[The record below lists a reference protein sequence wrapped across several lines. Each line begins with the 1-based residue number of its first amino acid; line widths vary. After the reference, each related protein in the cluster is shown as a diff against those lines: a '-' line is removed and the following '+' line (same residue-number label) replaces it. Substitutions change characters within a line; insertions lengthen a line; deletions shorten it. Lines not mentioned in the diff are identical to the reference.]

1 MIIIPMAS
9 SLCFPSVFDVVEVF
23 PDRRHQRAAYLQRAT
38 KRQPGHGTPVA
49 RYWRAVGDA
58 GVRPRFIRNSSPH
71 LNHLPAGPTNEAGT
85 GRRAMHQR
93 RYWLD
98 YDPVALAVLV
108 IGIGI
113 IELLALS
120 I

>member
-1 MIIIPMAS
+1 
-9 SLCFPSVFDVVEVF
+9 LL
-23 PDRRHQRAAYLQRAT
+23 RRQAGQLAANQFR
-38 KRQPGHGTPVA
+38 G
-49 RYWRAVGDA
+49 
-58 GVRPRFIRNSSPH
+58 H
-71 LNHLPAGPTNEAGT
+71 LNHLPPGPTNEAGT
-85 GRRAMHQR
+85 GRRAMHPR

-108 IGIGI
+108 IGIGV